1 MSEISLTKKVH
12 GVKLRD
18 IKARALR
25 KNHFEALFLLYKRIA
40 QGCVHFRESTTE
52 VYGGFAFGLG
62 PDRFAMLKYGVE
74 DIRDFYQNDVRF
86 LTQFDQKG

>member
-1 MSEISLTKKVH
+1 VH
-12 GVKLRD
+12 PNVLRMAGVD
-18 IKARALR
+18 P
-25 KNHFEALFLLYKRIA
+25 
-40 QGCVHFRESTTE
+40 E

-74 DIRDFYQNDVRF
+74 DIRNFYLNDVRF

>member
-1 MSEISLTKKVH
+1 MVHPNVLKMS
-12 GVKLRD
+12 GVD
-18 IKARALR
+18 P
-25 KNHFEALFLLYKRIA
+25 
-40 QGCVHFRESTTE
+40 E

-62 PDRFAMLKYGVE
+62 PDRFAMLKYGGE